1 VCKRQSVKKLPFIS
15 SKIVKKTLI
24 KHRKVVYLMTQHIQ
38 GTQRHQLQI
47 SSLED
52 KIASDNP
59 VRFID
64 AFVEHIS
71 QQYIGNTQFD

>member
-1 VCKRQSVKKLPFIS
+1 
-15 SKIVKKTLI
+15 
-24 KHRKVVYLMTQHIQ
+24 MTQHIQ